1 MGASSSIM
9 CKNVSCMDSISDYSI
24 DDMKKEFLIVND
36 EKTFRRYID
45 HAIKHNHMKQI
56 KNYLATNGYIK
67 TECDCVNGESKTT
80 LTTGEKPFNAFARY
94 ASYEMKNQVDQTIIM
109 DYMKDWM
116 VCHNRP
122 DNDMNWNDVNNKSAS
137 MCGSDEKGPGHV
149 FITTKDLDWKNFNIL
164 TIVLSKNVEFLL
176 KLKEVA
182 DEYVEQRGWKKAGM
196 YFHCFP
202 HNSVNSLHLHI
213 VNEDEKYIGHM
224 HSECKYKNLPLDV
237 VVKVAQS
244 L

>member
-1 MGASSSIM
+1 MGASSSIL
-9 CKNVSCMDSISDYSI
+9 CKNVSCMDYLPNYSI
-24 DDMKKEFLIVND
+24 EDVKKNFLIVND
-36 EKTFRRYID
+36 EKTFRRYVD
-45 HAIKHNHMKQI
+45 HAIKHNHMKQV
-56 KNYLATNGYIK
+56 KNYLASNGYIR
-67 TECDCVNGESKTT
+67 TERDCVSGETKTV

-94 ASYEMKNQVDQTIIM
+94 ASYEMKNPVDQIILKGH
-109 DYMKDWM
+109 MKKWM

-122 DNDMNWNDVNNKSAS
+122 DNDMKWNDVNNKSAS

-176 KLKEVA
+176 ELKEVA
-182 DEYVEQRGWKKAGM
+182 THYIKQRGWEKAGM

-213 VNEDEKYIGHM
+213 VNEEEKYIGHM
-224 HSECKYKNLPLDV
+224 HGKCKYKNLPLDAAI
-237 VVKVAQS
+237 KVAQS